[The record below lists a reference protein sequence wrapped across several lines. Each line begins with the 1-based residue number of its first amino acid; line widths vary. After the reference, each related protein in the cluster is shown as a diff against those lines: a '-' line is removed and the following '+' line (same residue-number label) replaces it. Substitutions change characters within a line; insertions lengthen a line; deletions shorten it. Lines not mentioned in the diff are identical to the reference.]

1 MPLPLGAAD
10 QQQGTGADGQ
20 GLLLSASGV
29 SAVVTAAWLSS
40 LGTHRHRGLFVI
52 GGAAMDAFGP
62 TGLLMTLSA
71 AQAVMVLFAVFRLMV
86 NKGIE
91 PEQKT
96 PYAPVPM
103 SAVEGDLQLPET
115 S

>member
-1 MPLPLGAAD
+1 
-10 QQQGTGADGQ
+10 
-20 GLLLSASGV
+20 
-29 SAVVTAAWLSS
+29 
-40 LGTHRHRGLFVI
+40 
-52 GGAAMDAFGP
+52 
-62 TGLLMTLSA
+62 
-71 AQAVMVLFAVFRLMV
+71 MVLFAVFRLMV